1 MNQMSNQAL
10 IEQYRI
16 RISTKATKLGLR
28 ILPWYHLEVVVP
40 YTLQKYYS
48 HDKID
53 QFITHHQWWIHK
65 HLNKKSDSVLAG
77 HPDLSDHSR
86 EHFMNH
92 KQSALQFIT
101 QKVEQRNASLCWN
114 YQKITV
120 KSLKSK
126 RWSCSS
132 KWNLNF
138 NYKLMFLPPEMADYI
153 VVHELC
159 HLQEMNHGP
168 RFWKLV
174 DKVYGPDWKKWRKI
188 R

>member
-1 MNQMSNQAL
+1 MTNKHTHHSTEYTL
-10 IEQYRI
+10 
-16 RISTKATKLGLR
+16 RISSKASKMGLR

-40 YTLQKYYS
+40 HKLQKLYTA
-48 HDKID
+48 DTIE
-53 QFITHHQWWIHK
+53 QFLTHHQSRIERHMKHK
-65 HLNKKSDSVLAG
+65 TDSILAG

-86 EHFMNH
+86 EHFETH
-92 KQSALQFIT
+92 RESALQFIT
-101 QKVEQRNASLCWN
+101 QKVEQRNSSQWRN

-120 KSLKSK
+120 KSLRSK

-132 KWNLNF
+132 RWNLNF
-138 NYKLMFLPPEMADYI
+138 NYKLIFLPSEMADYI

-168 RFWKLV
+168 KFWRLV
-174 DKVYGPDWKKWRKI
+174 EHVYWSDWKKRRKI